1 MRFVIAAAVAVG
13 LVVLFVGGS
22 VFYPSWSACLGGEG
36 AVLDEFAHHGGTR
49 GDPYP
54 SQGSCVV
61 RYGTRAGR
69 SEVLGHYD
77 QQLRKN
83 GWEVLGFQAYHP
95 YRRGVGGEYDRL
107 SGALK
112 TPESAVAGLAARRN
126 GYNYWVSYEPPNER
140 DPDLPDDRALVTAS
154 VIEGGEPGAF
164 RD

>member
-61 RYGTRAGR
+61 RYGTGAGR

-95 YRRGVGGEYDRL
+95 YRREVGGEYDRL
-107 SGALK
+107 SDALK

-140 DPDLPDDRALVTAS
+140 DPDLPDDRALVMAS